1 MEILEKPH
9 SGEIYDP
16 VSNNVQEIQARCL
29 DLLVPVKE
37 KSGRRD
43 HRGECC
49 YCGGARCD
57 TGYSRQR
64 TVRRAPAV
72 Y

>member
-16 VSNNVQEIQARCL
+16 VPNNVQEIQARCPE
-29 DLLVPVKE
+29 LLVPVKE

-43 HRGECC
+43 HWRECC